1 MRRVSLPVL
10 VFAALLHVPS
20 PAAPSD
26 PLVGDALRA
35 VFGTNRVFTATGR
48 AHVSL
53 PGPGGTMVLAVS
65 NAMSG
70 DNLRF
75 DLRPLNVPGGG
86 DLDIANLLG
95 GLGMDQFT
103 LLGLAGGRGSYVVH
117 AGLKAYAPVEPG
129 AGAAALPPKV
139 ERTPLGEETVSGR
152 RCEKHRVTVTSPG
165 GAPQTLTVWNAPDLR
180 GFPLQIEMA
189 AQGATVRLSFG
200 EVRFTAPPPAA
211 FALPAG
217 YEQHASIEDM
227 MQAILQR
234 AMQDLLKRL

>member
-1 MRRVSLPVL
+1 MRRLSLTVL
-10 VFAALLHVPS
+10 VFAGLLHFPS
-20 PAAPSD
+20 PAASAD
-26 PLVGDALRA
+26 PLVGEALRA

-48 AHVSL
+48 AHVTL
-53 PGPGGTMVLAVS
+53 PGPAGTMILAVT

-86 DLDIANLLG
+86 NLDIANLLG

-103 LLGLAGGRGSYVVH
+103 LLGLADGRGSYVVYP
-117 AGLKAYAPVEPG
+117 GLKAYAPVEPG

-139 ERTPLGEETVSGR
+139 ERTPLGEDTIAGR
-152 RCEKHRVTVTSPG
+152 RCEKHRVTVIAPG
-165 GAPQTLTVWNAPDLR
+165 AAPQTLTVWNVPDLR
-180 GFPLQIEMA
+180 GFPMQIEMT

-217 YEQHASIEDM
+217 YEQHASLETL
-227 MQAILQR
+227 MQVILQR
-234 AMQDLLKRL
+234 AMQDMLKRL